1 MTTRTQPQPE
11 PAATSP
17 ARPRPSLGTVG
28 TVVGQE
34 VERLQR
40 GYLQDHST
48 AVAALA
54 RLRRGAGKDAAT
66 IPDLWGLIDTQDL
79 YDDPA
84 LRHQDAE
91 NAVYVAAT
99 LWSLHQQSRG
109 TGMHTPGGNELGAA
123 VRRLMPAGEILDPI
137 RKRFVRA
144 GTAPTLTVLAAR
156 LREITVLLR
165 GQDISLDYALL
176 ADQLYQWQRSGGP
189 DQVRRSWGR
198 SFHAYRPKPD
208 SDPTTTQADPSA
220 GTDPKDTP

>member
-1 MTTRTQPQPE
+1 MTTETRPE
-11 PAATSP
+11 PTPTSP
-17 ARPRPSLGTVG
+17 TPPRPALGTVG
-28 TVVGQE
+28 TVLGRE
-34 VERLQR
+34 VKRLQR
-40 GYLQDHST
+40 GHLQDHST
-48 AVAALA
+48 EVAALA
-54 RLRRGAGKDAAT
+54 RLRRGAGKDAAV

-79 YDDPA
+79 YDDPS

-99 LWSLHQQSRG
+99 LWSLHQQSRS
-109 TGMHTPGGNELGAA
+109 TGMHAAGGNELGAA
-123 VRRLMPAGEILDPI
+123 VRRLMPPGEIHEPI

-176 ADQLYQWQRSGGP
+176 ADQLYHWQRPGGA

-198 SFHAYRPKPD
+198 SFHAYRPQPD
-208 SDPTTTQADPSA
+208 SAPTTPQADPTA
-220 GTDPKDTP
+220 GTDPKDTL

>member
-1 MTTRTQPQPE
+1 MTAQTQPLPE

-17 ARPRPSLGTVG
+17 LRPLPVLGTVG
-28 TVVGQE
+28 TVVGNE
-34 VERLQR
+34 VKRLQC
-40 GYLQDHST
+40 GYLQDHSA

-54 RLRRGAGKDAAT
+54 RLRRGAGKDAAA

-79 YDDPA
+79 YQDPA

-109 TGMHTPGGNELGAA
+109 TGMHTAGGNELGTA
-123 VRRLMPAGEILDPI
+123 VRRLMPPGEILDPI

-144 GTAPTLTVLAAR
+144 GTAPTVTVLADR
-156 LREITVLLR
+156 LREITMLLR
-165 GQDISLDYALL
+165 DADVSLDYALL
-176 ADQLYQWQRSGGP
+176 ADQLYHWQRPGGP

-208 SDPTTTQADPSA
+208 TDPTTPQAGPAA
-220 GTDPKDTP
+220 GTDPKDTL